1 MASSDLDFDDI
12 DVSGEAWLRFIDAA
26 QSKHRIIDDA
36 PDQGPAKR
44 RKRWRVGMLQPSQPC
59 GQELALAIQQSD
71 VDLYK
76 DAANHWKECSEGLAT
91 ENEILWEKNKALRN
105 EVLQLTAKLV
115 GRKTRL
121 EDDPSDFSW

>member
-12 DVSGEAWLRFIDAA
+12 DVSGSR
-26 QSKHRIIDDA
+26 RIIDDA
-36 PDQGPAKR
+36 PDQGLAKR
-44 RKRWRVGMLQPSQPC
+44 RKRWRVGMLQQPSQPR
-59 GQELALAIQQSD
+59 GQELTLAIRQSD
-71 VDLYK
+71 VDFYK

-91 ENEILWEKNKALRN
+91 ENEILWEKNTALRN